1 MPSFLT
7 MPEKTEVEEL
17 LRVGPTLQS
26 TPPGALKVTIDWIRS
41 ILQLLLTF
49 INIAIGTLMEDID
62 MITDRV
68 TALET
73 TATAQ
78 PVCEQAA
85 ATATPVQ
92 PPRLSSRTRCK
103 CCDALGHTTEECCT
117 KDPAAIKKRVGHN
130 QKERKRQAPAQ
141 LPPLPFDPATAA
153 YMASAPPFYS

>member
-26 TPPGALKVTIDWIRS
+26 VPPGALKVTIDWIRS

-78 PVCEQAA
+78 PICEQAA

-92 PPRLSSRTRCK
+92 PP
-103 CCDALGHTTEECCT
+103 
-117 KDPAAIKKRVGHN
+117 
-130 QKERKRQAPAQ
+130 
-141 LPPLPFDPATAA
+141 PP
-153 YMASAPPFYS
+153 